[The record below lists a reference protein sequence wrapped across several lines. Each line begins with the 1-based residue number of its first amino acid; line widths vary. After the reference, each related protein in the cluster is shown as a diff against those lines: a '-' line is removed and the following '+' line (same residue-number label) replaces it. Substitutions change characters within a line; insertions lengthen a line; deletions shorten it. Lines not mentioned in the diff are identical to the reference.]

1 MSKVL
6 LNIDARGVATATVN
20 RPEIGNAY
28 DEEMLG
34 QLANGLDQLAGNA
47 AVRALV
53 TGYSSATDGSQ
64 AESAITLF
72 STSGFV
78 ERVKALT

>member
-6 LNIDARGVATATVN
+6 LDIDARGVATATVN

-53 TGYSSATDGSQ
+53 IRGAGKNFLAGADVSWLRRVARC
-64 AESAITLF
+64 EP
-72 STSGFV
+72 
-78 ERVKALT
+78 ERPL